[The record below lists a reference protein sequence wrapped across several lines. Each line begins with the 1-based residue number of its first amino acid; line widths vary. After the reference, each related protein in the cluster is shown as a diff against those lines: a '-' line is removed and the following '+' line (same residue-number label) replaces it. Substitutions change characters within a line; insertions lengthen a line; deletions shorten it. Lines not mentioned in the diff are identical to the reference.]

1 MNKWLKSILD
11 LPLDRLLILLAVLLF
26 LLSFNPVR
34 YQNNQWDFR
43 LATTP
48 NLYLFVPGGILLVL
62 FLWRHREQQ
71 PQNPATER
79 IQDGFRLRFGMTHSI
94 AVVSGKIEDFAGGHY
109 SAVVLPANTS
119 FDDQCIHDDRSA
131 LGSFFLKHFPSG
143 INEIQRMIRDA
154 ALRTCGETEESFRSA
169 PSGTTIFLDKP
180 LGSAFRIMV
189 TAVTTEDPQQGVTA
203 DTLSLISSV
212 KQVFR
217 LASQNRIS
225 SVTMPVM
232 GTGHGG
238 LDFKAALSLLL
249 VQCMYSMQYEG
260 YHHVR
265 EAIIVVYDPDRK
277 NKDLIARVVQSFG
290 IMTRV

>member
-1 MNKWLKSILD
+1 
-11 LPLDRLLILLAVLLF
+11 
-26 LLSFNPVR
+26 
-34 YQNNQWDFR
+34 
-43 LATTP
+43 
-48 NLYLFVPGGILLVL
+48 
-62 FLWRHREQQ
+62 
-71 PQNPATER
+71 
-79 IQDGFRLRFGMTHSI
+79 
-94 AVVSGKIEDFAGGHY
+94 
-109 SAVVLPANTS
+109 
-119 FDDQCIHDDRSA
+119 
-131 LGSFFLKHFPSG
+131 
-143 INEIQRMIRDA
+143 MIRDA
-154 ALRTCGETEESFRSA
+154 ALRTCGENEESFRSA

-290 IMTRV
+290 IMTRI